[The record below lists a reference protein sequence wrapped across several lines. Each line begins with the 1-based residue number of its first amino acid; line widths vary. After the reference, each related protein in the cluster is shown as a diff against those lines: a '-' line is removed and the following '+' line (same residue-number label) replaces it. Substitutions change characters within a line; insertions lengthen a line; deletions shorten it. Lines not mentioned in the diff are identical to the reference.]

1 MEASLGDRL
10 KDIEQTEAGRRAV
23 VGKPI
28 MVRLDGRHFSLFT
41 KGLKRPF
48 DGRMSQLM
56 IETTKYLLKE
66 TSALIGYTQSDEITL
81 VYYETEGQYLFG
93 GKYQKLTSTL
103 AAMASAF
110 FNKKLP
116 EYLPEKVDQIP
127 TFDCRVWQVENMR
140 EAYLNFLWR
149 QNDASKNSISML
161 AQSIFSHKELLGV
174 NSEEKKR
181 MCSEKG
187 ENWNSYPQ
195 YFKYGTFVKRVTR
208 EVYLTPEQFAVIPEK
223 HRPIGPVI
231 RSFTEEADHI
241 GCLHDYKNPQEML
254 FGT

>member
-1 MEASLGDRL
+1 MQDSLGDRL
-10 KDIEQTEAGRRAV
+10 KEIEQAEAGRRAV

-48 DGRMSQLM
+48 DPRMSQLM
-56 IETTKYLLKE
+56 IDTTKYLLKE
-66 TSALIGYTQSDEITL
+66 TSALIGYTQSDEISL

-116 EYLPEKVDQIP
+116 EYLPEKANQIP

-149 QNDASKNSISML
+149 QDDASKNSISML
-161 AQSIFSHKELLGV
+161 AQSMFTHKELHGK

-187 ENWNSYPQ
+187 ETWDFYQN
-195 YFKYGTFVKRVTR
+195 YFKYGTFIKRVTK
-208 EVYLTPEQFAVIPEK
+208 EVYLTPEQLEAIPEK
-223 HRPIGPVI
+223 HRPMGPVV
-231 RSFTEEADHI
+231 RSFTEEVDI
-241 GCLHDYKNPQEML
+241 GCLHDYKNPQEVL
-254 FGT
+254 FGS